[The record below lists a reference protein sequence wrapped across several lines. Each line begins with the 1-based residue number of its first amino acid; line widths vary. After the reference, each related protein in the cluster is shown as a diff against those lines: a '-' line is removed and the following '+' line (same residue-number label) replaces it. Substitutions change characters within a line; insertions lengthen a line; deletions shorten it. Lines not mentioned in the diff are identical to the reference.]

1 MKKIFIVCAFLSAIS
16 LNANA
21 QVLSGLLKSLAGGN
35 KTEAQTEATTETTV
49 TTETAE
55 QSATSA
61 GANILGSVIG
71 ASSNTNN
78 TSSEATTTT
87 NDNTATSSILSGLL
101 GSLAG
106 NGSTSAN
113 EDGTALSTDG
123 IISGLLG
130 SILNSFTT
138 VNQQTLIGTWNFKG
152 SAFVFESENALAT
165 LGSDAIASQ
174 VEAKVDKYLAKLNIK
189 EGTCNMTF
197 NEDNTCIFTAG
208 KRSLNGTY
216 EYNTET
222 KELTL
227 NFGALIKTTAYLVY
241 DAGTINIVYQSD
253 GLLRILKAIGSMSS
267 NSTLALLNTLLDQY
281 NGLRIGMAFT
291 M

>member
-1 MKKIFIVCAFLSAIS
+1 MKKIFIVCAFLSALS

-35 KTEAQTEATTETTV
+35 KTETQTEATTETTE
-49 TTETAE
+49 TTE
-55 QSATSA
+55 QSSTSA

-71 ASSNTNN
+71 ALSNT
-78 TSSEATTTT
+78 TSTSDAATTT
-87 NDNTATSSILSGLL
+87 NDNNVTSSVLGSLL

-106 NGSTSAN
+106 SGSTSAN

-123 IISGLLG
+123 VVSGLLG
-130 SILNSFTT
+130 SILNAFTT
-138 VNQQTLIGTWNFKG
+138 VNQQTLIGTWDFKG

-189 EGTCNMTF
+189 EGTCTITF

-216 EYNTET
+216 EYNADT
-222 KELTL
+222 KELAL

-291 M
+291 K

>member
-1 MKKIFIVCAFLSAIS
+1 MKKIFIVCAFLSALS

-35 KTEAQTEATTETTV
+35 KTETQTEATTETTE
-49 TTETAE
+49 TTE
-55 QSATSA
+55 QSSTSA

-71 ASSNTNN
+71 ALSNT
-78 TSSEATTTT
+78 TSTSDAATTT
-87 NDNTATSSILSGLL
+87 NDNNVTSSVLGSLL

-106 NGSTSAN
+106 SGSTSAN

-123 IISGLLG
+123 VVSGLLG
-130 SILNSFTT
+130 SILNAFTT
-138 VNQQTLIGTWNFKG
+138 VNQQTLIGTWDFKG

-174 VEAKVDKYLAKLNIK
+174 VEAKVDKHLAKLNIK
-189 EGTCNMTF
+189 EGTCTITF

-216 EYNTET
+216 EYNADT
-222 KELTL
+222 KELAL

-291 M
+291 K